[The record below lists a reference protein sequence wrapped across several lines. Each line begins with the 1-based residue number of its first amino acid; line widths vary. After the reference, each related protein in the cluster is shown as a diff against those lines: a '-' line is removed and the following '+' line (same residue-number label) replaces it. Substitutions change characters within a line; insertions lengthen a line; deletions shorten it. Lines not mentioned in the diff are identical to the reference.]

1 MGIDKQKSLENLEN
15 LRNEVDMSD
24 DEYDIIKNVID
35 EEYGDEPNYYS
46 QKYKTRQEGI
56 SPFFSLLKPLIII
69 VIIVSIIISFIWRKS
84 STIEKRNN
92 HPFNYHSAPSLCIM
106 KEKEFKSNLETADS
120 ITINNAIK
128 ELDGRKK
135 YLDSLDKEALHIEF
149 EKKQINDR
157 LLLLKNKLSELGK

>member
-1 MGIDKQKSLENLEN
+1 MTISKEKNLENLEK

-24 DEYDIIKNVID
+24 DEYNSIKNIIY

-46 QKYKTRQEGI
+46 QKYKPRQEEI
-56 SPFFSLLKPLIII
+56 SPFFNLIKPLIII
-69 VIIVSIIISFIWRKS
+69 VIIVSIVISFIWRKS
-84 STIEKRNN
+84 STIEKRDN

-120 ITINNAIK
+120 ITIKNAIN

-135 YLDSLDKEALHIEF
+135 YLDSLDNEALHIKF
-149 EKKQINDR
+149 EKNQINDR
-157 LLLLKNKLSELGK
+157 LILLRNRLSELEK